1 MHFLENTRTH
11 AQPFLDGYHGKYGV
25 LVYDHFPITV
35 KVAGKQ
41 ILGSSVWVPPT
52 FAAAGVVMAAL
63 YLLLDELLGTAPSD
77 RTPSFPTVCQG
88 IALFT
93 FQYWLSGMLAG
104 RLLWDYG
111 PLNALLFALAALC
124 FGLFDRTK
132 VRD

>member
-1 MHFLENTRTH
+1 M
-11 AQPFLDGYHGKYGV
+11 DGYHGKYGV
-25 LVYDHFPITV
+25 LVYDQAPITV
-35 KVAGKQ
+35 QVAGKQ
-41 ILGSSVWVPPT
+41 ILGTSVWVPPT
-52 FAAAGVVMAAL
+52 FAAAGVIMTAL

-77 RTPSFPTVCQG
+77 RAPSFPTVCQG

-93 FQYWLSGMLAG
+93 FQYWASGVLAG

-111 PLNALLFALAALC
+111 PLNALLFALAFLC